1 MIKVAPTGQ
10 KDAVEMRKVYA
21 GFVAKQIEAG
31 ARLLRSKRI

>member
-1 MIKVAPTGQ
+1 MIKVAPAGE

-31 ARLLRSKRI
+31 SEIIAPKRI